1 MDISL
6 ENENKIQVFSE
17 INSFLK
23 HLVKLSSKK
32 EITTLLVNEIS
43 ILIKSRFL
51 SFVEQDKN
59 IMKVLCKAGDDT
71 IVKNIFTETM
81 CNEIY
86 KCVMSQKDSTMF
98 KIAKNENFVFIP
110 VIDFDKGNSIEH
122 GMLVIQLENLK
133 FEIPKELNNLI
144 NIFTRLSAMMMTR
157 LLSVNE
163 VSEHLKLKEDIKT
176 ELQSTAKLQ
185 RAMSCSEI
193 SKKLLFNVIEDEGSC
208 FNGNLWWVSDLGAD
222 ISLVLMAQIMSKGSP
237 SAMLS
242 GYILGEMNS
251 LKTRAE
257 ISLKPAEVMRY
268 LNQQLNPMF
277 ISTGITVNAWYG
289 VFNTGA
295 KNVRFSTANYPAPFL
310 IGPEQQV
317 SNLFVIK
324 DSIGQSLGINLNSV
338 FKESHSNISSGSKLV
353 ICTRE
358 LLEQAAKIGDSYDN
372 SWLPQ
377 VLETLGSLSLK
388 EMRNNLESILSENIQ
403 GTVKSA
409 PRLALLLEVPA

>member
-1 MDISL
+1 MNIGDTI
-6 ENENKIQVFSE
+6 
-17 INSFLK
+17 SFLK
-23 HLVKLSSKK
+23 HLDKLSSKK
-32 EITTLLVNEIS
+32 EIAALLVNKINLLVRS
-43 ILIKSRFL
+43 KFL
-51 SFVEQDKN
+51 SFVEQDKDA
-59 IMKVLCKAGDDT
+59 MKVLCKAGDDS
-71 IVKNIFTETM
+71 IVRNIFTEKM

-86 KCVMSQKDSTMF
+86 KCVMSQKDLTML
-98 KIAKNENFVFIP
+98 KITEKEHFIFIP
-110 VIDFDKGNSIEH
+110 VIDFDRGDFVEH
-122 GMLVIQLENLK
+122 GMLVMQLENPK
-133 FEIPKELNNLI
+133 FEVSKELNSFI
-144 NIFTRLSAMMMTR
+144 NVFTRLSGMMMTK
-157 LLSVNE
+157 LSNIDE
-163 VSEHLKLKEDIKT
+163 VSEHLKLKESIKS
-176 ELQSTAKLQ
+176 ELQSAAKLQ
-185 RAMSCSEI
+185 RAMSCSET
-193 SKKLLFNVIEDEGSC
+193 SKKLLFNVIEDEGSG
-208 FNGNLWWVSDLGAD
+208 FNGNLWWVSDIGAD
-222 ISLVLMAQIMSKGSP
+222 ISLVLMAQIMCKGSP

-251 LKTRAE
+251 LKTKAE
-257 ISLKPAEVMRY
+257 ISLRPAEVMRY

-317 SNLFVIK
+317 SNLFVNV
-324 DSIGQSLGINLNSV
+324 DSSVQPLGVNLNSV
-338 FKESHSNISSGSKLV
+338 FKESHSNIASGSKLV

-358 LLEQAAKIGDSYDN
+358 LLEQAAKVGNSYDN

-388 EMRNNLESILSENIQ
+388 EMRNSLEGILSENMQ